1 MAPESPNCL
10 AGHLTERK
18 KHMSI
23 GARREYLKAIWFRY
37 RQSSRK
43 EKSVI
48 LTEYI
53 NVTGLNRKY
62 AIWRLSQP
70 LDRFDGSRR
79 ADIPEFILFFR
90 KLRYYFRLKI
100 LQRVGFLNTKFTPG
114 PRPGPWTAEPRFCVG
129 ADRSPVFVS

>member
-1 MAPESPNCL
+1 
-10 AGHLTERK
+10 
-18 KHMSI
+18 MSI

-79 ADIPEFILFFR
+79 DLYLLTGANQG
-90 KLRYYFRLKI
+90 K
-100 LQRVGFLNTKFTPG
+100 RVGTNYL
-114 PRPGPWTAEPRFCVG
+114 RPYIF
-129 ADRSPVFVS
+129 S